1 MMGLGIISILLI
13 LLNCLV
19 SYRGFK
25 DPLFYNK
32 YYFEVE
38 KVTLYKDYK
47 RLLTSGFLHTNW
59 MHLIMNMLALFFFG
73 AQLES
78 ATHPLLFLLIYLVSL
93 TGGNYFSLLVHKRQG
108 DYSAVGA
115 SGAISGVVFA
125 SIALVPGMKI
135 SLFFLPAIPAWIYG
149 LAYVLY
155 AIYGVH
161 SRKDNVGHDAH
172 LAGGLTGML
181 MIIACYPSVL
191 VTNYFAIAIIA
202 VPTIAFIVVMLKYPH
217 ILLVNTLFKKQ
228 SHNQTIDDR
237 YNMSKKSREEE
248 IDRILEKIHKKGM
261 KSLTSE
267 EKSMLEEFSNS
278 Q

>member
-78 ATHPLLFLLIYLVSL
+78 TTHPLLFLLIYLVSL

-172 LAGGLTGML
+172 LAGGLIGML
-181 MIIACYPSVL
+181 MIIACFPSVL
-191 VTNYFAIAIIA
+191 ITNYFAIAVIA
-202 VPTIAFIVVMLKYPH
+202 VPTLAFIVVMLKYPH
-217 ILLVNTLFKKQ
+217 ILLINTLFKKQ

>member
-1 MMGLGIISILLI
+1 MMGLGIISVLLI

-25 DPLFYNK
+25 DSFFYSK
-32 YYFEVE
+32 YEFEVE
-38 KVTLYKDYK
+38 KVLLYKDYK
-47 RLLTSGFLHTNW
+47 RLITSGFLHTGW
-59 MHLIMNMLALFFFG
+59 MHLVFNMLALFFFG
-73 AQLES
+73 AQLEHS
-78 ATHPLLFLLIYLVSL
+78 INPVLFLFIYLASL
-93 TGGNYFSLLVHKRQG
+93 VGGNYFSLIIHKH
-108 DYSAVGA
+108 DSAYTAVGA
-115 SGAISGVVFA
+115 SGAVTGIIFA
-125 SIALVPGMKI
+125 SIALFPGMPI

-149 LAYVLY
+149 LLYVLY
-155 AIYGVH
+155 AIYGIQ
-161 SRKDNVGHDAH
+161 SRKNNVGHDAH

-181 MIIACYPSVL
+181 LAIAFFPSVIT
-191 VTNYFAIAIIA
+191 TNYFAIGIITIPAIVFMVLI
-202 VPTIAFIVVMLKYPH
+202 IKYPH
-217 ILLVNTLFKKQ
+217 LLIAGSLFKKK

>member
-78 ATHPLLFLLIYLVSL
+78 ATHPLLFLLIYLASL

-172 LAGGLTGML
+172 LAGGLVGML

-191 VTNYFAIAIIA
+191 VTNYFAIAVIA
-202 VPTIAFIVVMLKYPH
+202 VPAIAFIVVMLKYPH